1 MGRKAKATENGLV
14 ELIVDKWDGGKN
26 TIVYV
31 TEEVNKILEEK
42 GLHVTF
48 SRESIRRVIKSHE
61 EEIAGT
67 KKGVEAAKAMAEVF
81 ADNPGT
87 EVAEAMTMHLST
99 LIAKDLRTVDSLE
112 FDDPEK
118 LVSSASRIAETQL
131 KLSQAR
137 MKAVKALDK
146 AKQQLKDELS
156 KEIQSDPE
164 LLSKLCLII
173 DKTEIK

>member
-31 TEEVNKILEEK
+31 TQEVNKILEEK

-61 EEIAGT
+61 EEIADT
-67 KKGVEAAKAMAEVF
+67 KKAVEAAKAMAEVF

-87 EVAEAMTMHLST
+87 EV
-99 LIAKDLRTVDSLE
+99 
-112 FDDPEK
+112 EK
-118 LVSSASRIAETQL
+118 Q
-131 KLSQAR
+131 
-137 MKAVKALDK
+137 
-146 AKQQLKDELS
+146 
-156 KEIQSDPE
+156 
-164 LLSKLCLII
+164 
-173 DKTEIK
+173 

>member
-61 EEIAGT
+61 EEIADT
-67 KKGVEAAKAMAEVF
+67 
-81 ADNPGT
+81 GT

-164 LLSKLCLII
+164 LLSKLCSII

>member
-31 TEEVNKILEEK
+31 TQEVNKILEEK

-61 EEIAGT
+61 EEIADT
-67 KKGVEAAKAMAEVF
+67 KKAVEAAKAMAEVF

-137 MKAVKALDK
+137 MKAVRALDK

-164 LLSKLCLII
+164 LLSKLCSII
-173 DKTEIK
+173 DKMEIK

>member
-1 MGRKAKATENGLV
+1 
-14 ELIVDKWDGGKN
+14 
-26 TIVYV
+26 
-31 TEEVNKILEEK
+31 
-42 GLHVTF
+42 
-48 SRESIRRVIKSHE
+48 
-61 EEIAGT
+61 
-67 KKGVEAAKAMAEVF
+67 MAEVF

-164 LLSKLCLII
+164 LLSKLCSII

>member
-1 MGRKAKATENGLV
+1 MGRKTKAVENGLV
-14 ELIVDKWDGGKN
+14 ELIVEKWDGGKN
-26 TIVYV
+26 TVVYV
-31 TEEVNKILEEK
+31 TEEVNKALEEK

-61 EEIAGT
+61 EEIADT
-67 KKGVEAAKAMAEVF
+67 KKAIEAAKAMAEVF

-87 EVAEAMTMHLST
+87 EIAEAMTLHLST

-118 LVSSASRIAETQL
+118 LVNSASKIAETNL
-131 KLSQAR
+131 KLSQSR
-137 MKAVKALDK
+137 MKAVTALDK
-146 AKQQLKDELS
+146 AKKQLKAELS

-164 LLSKLCLII
+164 LLAKLCAII
-173 DKTEIK
+173 DRTEIK

>member
-31 TEEVNKILEEK
+31 TQEVNKVLEEK

-61 EEIAGT
+61 EEIADT
-67 KKGVEAAKAMAEVF
+67 KKTVEAAKAMAEVF

-164 LLSKLCLII
+164 LLSKLCSII

>member
-1 MGRKAKATENGLV
+1 MPSLGMMTINALV
-14 ELIVDKWDGGKN
+14 ASDAVLIPVQAAYLP
-26 TIVYV
+26 V
-31 TEEVNKILEEK
+31 K
-42 GLHVTF
+42 GLQQL
-48 SRESIRRVIKSHE
+48 IKTISMV
-61 EEIAGT
+61 
-67 KKGVEAAKAMAEVF
+67 KKRLNRKLQIMGILLTMVDFRTNYAK
-81 ADNPGT
+81 DI
-87 EVAEAMTMHLST
+87 ST

-164 LLSKLCLII
+164 LLSKLCSII

>member
-61 EEIAGT
+61 EAIADT
-67 KKGVEAAKAMAEVF
+67 KKAIEAAKAMAEVF

-112 FDDPEK
+112 FNDPEK

-131 KLSQAR
+131 KLSQSR

-146 AKQQLKDELS
+146 AKKQLKDELS

-164 LLSKLCLII
+164 LLSKLCSII

>member
-1 MGRKAKATENGLV
+1 MGRKGKATANGLV

-48 SRESIRRVIKSHE
+48 SRESIRRVIKTHE
-61 EEIAGT
+61 EEIADT
-67 KKGVEAAKAMAEVF
+67 KKAVEAAKAMAEVF

-112 FDDPEK
+112 FDDPEE
-118 LVSSASRIAETQL
+118 LVRSASRVAETQL

-137 MKAVKALDK
+137 MKAVKALDQ
-146 AKQQLKDELS
+146 AKTQLKAELA
-156 KEIQSDPE
+156 KERQSDPE
-164 LLSKLCLII
+164 LLTKLCLII

>member
-1 MGRKAKATENGLV
+1 MGRKGKAAANGLV

-31 TEEVNKILEEK
+31 TEEVNKVLEEK

-61 EEIAGT
+61 EEIADT
-67 KKGVEAAKAMAEVF
+67 KKAIEAAKAMAEVF

-99 LIAKDLRTVDSLE
+99 LIAKDLRTVDSLA

-131 KLSQAR
+131 KLSQSR

-146 AKQQLKDELS
+146 AKAQLKAELA
-156 KEIQSDPE
+156 KEIQSDAE
-164 LLSKLCLII
+164 LLSRLCAII
-173 DKTEIK
+173 DRTEIK

>member
-14 ELIVDKWDGGKN
+14 ELIVDKWNGGKN

-31 TEEVNKILEEK
+31 TQEVNKILEEK

-61 EEIAGT
+61 EEIADT
-67 KKGVEAAKAMAEVF
+67 KTAVEAAKAMAEVF

-137 MKAVKALDK
+137 MKVVRALDK

-164 LLSKLCLII
+164 LLSKLCSII

>member
-61 EEIAGT
+61 EEIADT
-67 KKGVEAAKAMAEVF
+67 KKAVEAAKAMAEVF

-87 EVAEAMTMHLST
+87 EVAEAMTMHLSA

-118 LVSSASRIAETQL
+118 LVNSASRIAETQM
-131 KLSQAR
+131 KLSKYR
-137 MKAVKALDK
+137 MQAVKALDK

-164 LLSKLCLII
+164 FLSKLCSII